1 MQVEPNT
8 MSASAPG
15 KLRGCVAVVTAG
27 SGGIGSAIALR
38 LARDGAQ
45 AVVCLDRNPA
55 VHGLPD
61 QLRALGSESA
71 AYQLSCQ
78 DEQAIPQAF
87 QEIVERFG
95 PVDILVN
102 GVGGG
107 VRPSAEF
114 WCADPATLALAID
127 SSLFS
132 AMLCSLQVVPGM
144 RQRRFGKIVNIGSG
158 VALAPVPKLVP
169 YGAAKTGLIGFTRGL
184 ALELAPFQVN
194 VNTVSPGPI
203 ATRGVQSLPAETR
216 EFSRQQIPM
225 GFIGEPDDVA
235 NAVAFFVCEDSRF
248 VTGQNLLVNG
258 GRAFN

>member
-1 MQVEPNT
+1 MQVKSNT
-8 MSASAPG
+8 TSASVRG
-15 KLRGCVAVVTAG
+15 QLRGRVAVVTAG

-55 VHGLPD
+55 VHGMPD

-78 DEQAIPQAF
+78 DEQAVTQAF

-107 VRPSAEF
+107 VRPPAEF
-114 WCADPATLALAID
+114 WCADPATLALAVD

-144 RQRRFGKIVNIGSG
+144 RQRCFGKIVNIGSG
-158 VALAPVPKLVP
+158 VAVAPVPKLVP
-169 YGAAKTGLIGFTRGL
+169 YGAAKTALIGFTRGL
-184 ALELAPFQVN
+184 ALELAPFKVN
-194 VNTVSPGPI
+194 VNAVSPGPI

-235 NAVAFFVCEDSRF
+235 NAVAFFVSEESRF